1 MILLVLSSATELLLD
16 LLDAFLLNLL
26 RFPKFLKC
34 YTFREKLIEVKVV
47 FAEKLQATRLKKV
60 SFLVHNFLTWNYR
73 TELSYNEESLNT

>member
-1 MILLVLSSATELLLD
+1 LILLVLSSATELLLD

-47 FAEKLQATRLKKV
+47 FAEKLQATRLKK
-60 SFLVHNFLTWNYR
+60 S
-73 TELSYNEESLNT
+73 ELFISNIVLI